1 MPGAGST
8 PDRSQPRPDDINDRL
23 AEVAAELAAEAK
35 FKEPSAAMRGR
46 VAPGSGKD
54 GPAGPIRRP
63 GPFRNWRNKRAAAR
77 LRKPVQPAGHPAAA
91 NRRRA
96 AAGRRPRTA
105 RAILALA
112 FAIAL
117 ACRPDYTS
125 CFTQRHPRPQEDVG
139 PPAQADRRHPRS
151 RRCSRPAARSL
162 APQRLASLTAR
173 PGSCCPCHGASD
185 RTAHPRWVAPLRPSR
200 S

>member
-91 NRRRA
+91 KRRRA
-96 AAGRRPRTA
+96 AAGRRT
-105 RAILALA
+105 I
-112 FAIAL
+112 
-117 ACRPDYTS
+117 
-125 CFTQRHPRPQEDVG
+125 
-139 PPAQADRRHPRS
+139 QA
-151 RRCSRPAARSL
+151 
-162 APQRLASLTAR
+162 ASLNVTDGR
-173 PGSCCPCHGASD
+173 R
-185 RTAHPRWVAPLRPSR
+185 RTSLRQPKRTGVIRAAAVVHDQQPVRWLPSG
-200 S
+200 